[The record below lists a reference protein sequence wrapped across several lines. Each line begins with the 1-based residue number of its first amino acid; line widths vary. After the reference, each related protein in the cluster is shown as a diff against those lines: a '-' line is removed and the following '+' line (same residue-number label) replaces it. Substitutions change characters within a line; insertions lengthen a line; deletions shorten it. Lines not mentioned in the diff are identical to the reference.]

1 MDKISEF
8 FSTGNN
14 LYYVIAAAVALVIIV
29 AGIVVGVKLSKKKKA
44 AAFDNEAERSAAP
57 TDEADTYSDADAES
71 VYDSAVEGEIDVD
84 KLVVRSES
92 DYSPEVNANIA
103 IRLPVKYESEDVDS
117 VVPAPVKNKERKPG
131 SKPVEVSEEPAE
143 KETSFKEHVHSP
155 EAGRRP
161 GTIQIYRDMGGK
173 YRFRL
178 KTSNGETIGHSQGY
192 TSKEACKNGIKSV
205 VNAARIATKVDSTRE
220 DYVPTIGKT
229 TFVIYRDREN
239 KFRFRLTAAN
249 TSNILASQGYTTKA
263 NCINGTESVRN
274 VAAFHNLSDATK
286 KSS

>member
-44 AAFDNEAERSAAP
+44 AAKEDERDVSVVPEDGA
-57 TDEADTYSDADAES
+57 TTYSEADDDI
-71 VYDSAVEGEIDVD
+71 VYDSASEGEIDVD
-84 KLVVRSES
+84 KLVVRSET

-117 VVPAPVKNKERKPG
+117 VVPAPVKNKERKPVT
-131 SKPVEVSEEPAE
+131 KPVETAKPPAE
-143 KETSFKEHVHSP
+143 KETVFKEHVHSP

-205 VNAARIATKVDSTRE
+205 INAARIATKVDSTRE
-220 DYVPTIGKT
+220 DYMPLIGKT

-274 VAAFHNLSDATK
+274 VAAFHNLVDATK
-286 KSS
+286 KNS